1 MGMGETEP
9 VTETVTETGTET
21 DTRLIAAV
29 DANTHL
35 RTGCAG
41 KFYTSFGPV
50 KESAI
55 LTRGNGGC

>member
-1 MGMGETEP
+1 MGMGETE
-9 VTETVTETGTET
+9 TETVTETGTET

-35 RTGCAG
+35 RTGCAV
-41 KFYTSFGPV
+41 KLYTSFGPV